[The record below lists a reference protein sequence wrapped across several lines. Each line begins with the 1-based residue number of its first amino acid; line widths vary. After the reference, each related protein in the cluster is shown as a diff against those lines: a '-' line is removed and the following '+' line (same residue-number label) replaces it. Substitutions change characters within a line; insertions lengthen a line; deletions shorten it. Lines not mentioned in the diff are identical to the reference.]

1 MKNESSE
8 SAKKSE
14 SSKSSESTKNKS
26 LSPEAEFSEKLTFR
40 DYLLATEQRANKPLP
55 IGRLILPLA
64 IQAGIIF
71 AVPFLSA
78 YTNLTGKEVI
88 LQTVPVNSRNVLQ
101 GNSLEL
107 DYNISRI
114 STLRRL
120 SGWQELL
127 RRNRGRNGQLIEGT
141 TLYVIL
147 QEQPSFSRGVPRA
160 WRPVRVT
167 SNQPRSLPT
176 NQAALKGVYQ
186 DGYVQYGIENYNVPD
201 EERQQINNDVS
212 QAVRQTRDGQLRS
225 IIVKVKVDPQGKA
238 MPVSLWVRDRNYQ
251 F

>member
-8 SAKKSE
+8 ST
-14 SSKSSESTKNKS
+14 KSSESSKNKS
-26 LSPEAEFSEKLTFR
+26 LSPEAEFSGKLTFR
-40 DYLLATEQRANKPLP
+40 DYLLATEQNANKPLP
-55 IGRLILPLA
+55 IGRLLLPLA
-64 IQAGIIF
+64 VQAGIIF
-71 AVPFLSA
+71 AVPFMSA

-88 LQTVPVNSRNVLQ
+88 LQTVPVSSRNVLQ

-120 SGWQELL
+120 AGWRELL
-127 RRNRGRNGQLIEGT
+127 RRNRGRDGQLLEGT
-141 TLYVIL
+141 SLYVIL
-147 QEQPSFSRGVPRA
+147 QEQPFFTRGVPRA

-167 SNQPRSLPT
+167 SNQPRSLAS

-186 DGYVQYGIENYNVPD
+186 DGFVQYGVENYNVSD
-201 EERQQINNDVS
+201 EERQQINTDIA
-212 QAVRQTRDGQLRS
+212 QAVRQTRDGQSRS
-225 IIVKVKVDPQGKA
+225 IVVKVKVDPQGKA

>member
-8 SAKKSE
+8 STKKSE
-14 SSKSSESTKNKS
+14 STKSESTKNKS
-26 LSPEAEFSEKLTFR
+26 WSPEAEFSEKLTFR
-40 DYLLATEQRANKPLP
+40 DYLLATDQKANKPLP
-55 IGRLILPLA
+55 TGRLVLPLA
-64 IQAGIIF
+64 IQAAIIF
-71 AVPFLSA
+71 AVPFLSM
-78 YTNLTGKEVI
+78 YTTLTGREVI

-127 RRNRGRNGQLIEGT
+127 RRNRGRDGELLEGT
-141 TLYVIL
+141 NLYVIL
-147 QEQPSFSRGVPRA
+147 QEQPFFSRGVPRA

-167 SNQPRSLPT
+167 TNPPRSLPS

-186 DGYVQYGIENYNVPD
+186 DGYVQYGVENYNVQD
-201 EERQQINNDVS
+201 EERQQLNRDVA
-212 QAVRQTRDGQLRS
+212 QAVRQTRDGQSRS
-225 IIVKVKVDPQGKA
+225 IVVKVKVDPQGNA
-238 MPVSLWVRDRNYQ
+238 VPVSLWVRDRNYQ

>member
-1 MKNESSE
+1 MKSD
-8 SAKKSE
+8 
-14 SSKSSESTKNKS
+14 SSESTKNSESSKNKS
-26 LSPEAEFSEKLTFR
+26 LSPEAEFSGKLTFR
-40 DYLLATEQRANKPLP
+40 DYLLATEQKANKPLP
-55 IGRLILPLA
+55 VSRLFIPLA

-71 AVPFLSA
+71 AVPFLSM
-78 YTNLTGKEVI
+78 YTNITGKEVI

-127 RRNRGRNGQLIEGT
+127 RRNRGRGGQLLEGT
-141 TLYVIL
+141 NLYVIL

-167 SNQPRSLPT
+167 SNQPRSLAN

-186 DGYVQYGIENYNVPD
+186 DGYVQYGLENYNVPD
-201 EERQQINNDVS
+201 DERQQINSDIS
-212 QAVRQTRDGQLRS
+212 QAVRQTRNGQSRS
-225 IIVKVKVDPQGKA
+225 IVVKAKVDPQGKA
-238 MPVSLWVRDRNYQ
+238 VPVSLWVRDRNYQ